1 MAKAPRPGIGKRTEE
16 AKTAKVVH
24 RLRIGGETRTIALAN
39 VPLKERLIVRK
50 ATGLPLEAFL
60 TGDTFGID
68 SLMIVWWLAGRA
80 AGDAF
85 LTLEKVQDEWPARVT
100 NLEIGDGPVTNS
112 DTSLTGHVDSLAVSV
127 RCASRSYSDFRW
139 VAGKA

>member
-1 MAKAPRPGIGKRTEE
+1 MAKAPIPGAGKRQSE
-16 AKTAKVVH
+16 AKAAKVVH
-24 RLRIGGETRTIALAN
+24 KLRVGDETRTVALAN
-39 VPLKERLIVRK
+39 VPLKERLLVRK

-85 LTLEKVQDEWPARVT
+85 LTLEQVQERWPETLGEDDIEFWEVT
-100 NLEIGDGPVTNS
+100 PDSEDGDDPQ
-112 DTSLTGHVDSLAVSV
+112 H
-127 RCASRSYSDFRW
+127 
-139 VAGKA
+139 

>member
-1 MAKAPRPGIGKRTEE
+1 MAKAPRPGVGKRIEE
-16 AKTAKVVH
+16 VKNAKVVH
-24 RLRIGGETRTIALAN
+24 RLRIGDETRTIALAN
-39 VPLKERLIVRK
+39 VPLKERLVVRK

-85 LTLEKVQDEWPARVT
+85 LTLERVQDEWPTELGEDDIEFFEVT
-100 NLEIGDGPVTNS
+100 PDAEDGDDPQP
-112 DTSLTGHVDSLAVSV
+112 
-127 RCASRSYSDFRW
+127 
-139 VAGKA
+139 

>member
-1 MAKAPRPGIGKRTEE
+1 MAKAPVPGVGKRSDE
-16 AKTAKVVH
+16 AKAAKAVH
-24 RLRIGGETRTIALAN
+24 KLRVGDETRTIALAN

-80 AGDAF
+80 AGDPL
-85 LTLEKVQDEWPARVT
+85 LTLDRVQAEWPATLGEDDIEFFEVT
-100 NLEIGDGPVTNS
+100 PDDEDGDDPQS
-112 DTSLTGHVDSLAVSV
+112 
-127 RCASRSYSDFRW
+127 
-139 VAGKA
+139 

>member
-1 MAKAPRPGIGKRTEE
+1 MAKAPSPGVGKRADE
-16 AKTAKVVH
+16 AKAAKVVH
-24 RLRIGGETRTIALAN
+24 KLRVGGETRTIALAN

-80 AGDAF
+80 AGDPF
-85 LTLEKVQDEWPARVT
+85 LTLEKVQEEWPETLGEDDIEFFEVT
-100 NLEIGDGPVTNS
+100 PDDEDVTDPQS
-112 DTSLTGHVDSLAVSV
+112 
-127 RCASRSYSDFRW
+127 
-139 VAGKA
+139 